1 MKRTIGSGIMIFG
14 ILLFLVGSAFA
25 NKSGVSIEGPSS
37 VAKGTEV
44 TLRITVTH
52 NANSSSHYTEWVKVT
67 ANKKEIARWNYTKDN
82 RPEAAEFTK
91 EIKFNVTE
99 DTEVVAEAS
108 CNNHGSRGPAIH
120 KITVK

>member
-1 MKRTIGSGIMIFG
+1 MKKSIALGMLMIA
-14 ILLFLVGSAFA
+14 ILFLPVGLGFA
-25 NKSGVSIEGPSS
+25 NKSATSIEGPTS

-52 NANSSSHYTEWVKVT
+52 NANSSSHHTQWLKVT
-67 ANKKEIARWNYTKDN
+67 ANQKEIARWDYTDDK
-82 RPEAAEFTK
+82 RPESAEFTK
-91 EIKFNVTE
+91 EIKIKVVE

-108 CNNHGSRGPAIH
+108 CNKHGSRGPAKH